1 MNLHYGIVENR
12 QDPLS
17 LGRCQ
22 VRIVGLHTHDK
33 SLLPTADLP
42 WATPVQPVT
51 SAAMNGIGHTPIG
64 PVEGTSVIVLFA
76 DHDKQQPIILPLSSQ
91 EIQEI
96 IQICKENL
104 ILRKEWKTRIGT
116 LIRKHK

>member
-64 PVEGTSVIVLFA
+64 PVEGTSVIILFA
-76 DHDKQQPIILPLSSQ
+76 DHDKQQPIILGNNTLLQTP
-91 EIQEI
+91 
-96 IQICKENL
+96 
-104 ILRKEWKTRIGT
+104 ILRDKRPHRV
-116 LIRKHK
+116 LRKDLHQNRTPP

>member
-76 DHDKQQPIILPLSSQ
+76 DHDKQQPIIL
-91 EIQEI
+91 
-96 IQICKENL
+96 
-104 ILRKEWKTRIGT
+104 GT
-116 LIRKHK
+116 LGGIPATPLPIDAEDGGSIINEKVESITLRTIP